1 MRVLGPV
8 CPACYQF
15 STTLPCNS
23 LPAASQP
30 TPCLHTFALTY
41 SPLSPLAVSPSSSH
55 FPPPTGVLLQQD
67 KFDALL
73 PLYLTA
79 DHFNRALPH
88 MAHLLPLLAP
98 ELVGRGGSPPP
109 AAAWLE
115 VLPKIL
121 NTQVCVSLRQS
132 LCSHCFG
139 NLGGRLQL

>member
-1 MRVLGPV
+1 MLAPRYHSVATCLV
-8 CPACYQF
+8 TF
-15 STTLPCNS
+15 LLLPY
-23 LPAASQP
+23 
-30 TPCLHTFALTY
+30 H
-41 SPLSPLAVSPSSSH
+41 
-55 FPPPTGVLLQQD
+55 QQE

-115 VLPKIL
+115 VLPKFL
-121 NTQVCVSLRQS
+121 NTQVG
-132 LCSHCFG
+132 H
-139 NLGGRLQL
+139 